1 MRNLYQSL
9 CAALVLS
16 ALTPSLESRAQDT
29 TWVQTYTYDSLWTR
43 RAKFFFPTANEQYR
57 KVLMYFTIKCY
68 PTLSGDGNYACGEWD
83 YIYFNNIYDHRGVL
97 DSTAKAGR
105 YFKLYNGSSPDSLR
119 YAINPQFDLYKSW
132 IYNTVPTNTA
142 TSNYTVGAA
151 TVAQPHPFNLA
162 AGKERA
168 QFVWKASELQT
179 AGLTAGNITGIKL
192 NFQGSN
198 ATLNNLQIRIKQ
210 VPYDNFDVAAMEVD
224 TLTRVYNYNR
234 VITTA
239 GLNNFQFNTPFNW
252 NGTSH
257 LLIDFSFDN
266 NSTATA
272 NQLLGENTSYTSGLY
287 STTGNYA
294 LSTSQA
300 QGGNV
305 RFPASVNMFS
315 GNAPRTYEIWM
326 NVDSFISP
334 EGTLFSAGR
343 RGSNSADFTMRTT
356 SPNNNYRLNL
366 WSSANSQEP
375 IFSGPNTKNS
385 WKQMT
390 VTYATDTFRFYMNGK
405 LVYTKRRTGVNT
417 QPNGGEFFI
426 GESREGGYNYLGK
439 LSHLRIWDKKLSET
453 DIKEWVGKDITATH
467 PDFAHLK
474 ADYRINTGIG
484 SVVTDASA
492 NAQAS
497 GNINN
502 NLWWQKIKPRD
513 YYYNVQKLSWRP
525 QIQFERNTYT
535 STTDSVLVTDTVYK
549 APTTVYIYGN
559 PGANQIISDNSPVN
573 PGISTDTLNVWTQK
587 YRYTYTNGVKTD
599 STLNVLD
606 SVIYNHNINWY
617 SNTVQ
622 YEIGRSISPYGINLD
637 LGTGR
642 TRIYD
647 VTDYYPLLQDTVDLE
662 VGSTQELQN
671 VRFAFIKGE
680 PAAEVNHIAQPWPQ
694 SGYKSYKYGAI
705 VSDTVLSPKNIT
717 LKAGTD
723 QVKFRSYVSGHGGA
737 ENAGPAYPNGCCEFM
752 YNNHY
757 YKSNGQTI
765 KTFRIER
772 TDCSVNPIFPQGG
785 TWVYRREGW
794 CPGDIIESHDMNV
807 SQYISGGQINLDYQI
822 AAAPA
827 GNEATYNGNYNVG
840 LQLIEYKTPGRNN
853 DAEIYTVRKPSDDFV
868 LSRMNPICVNPQ
880 VVIRNAG
887 KNNLT
892 SAVIKYKVSGGQEA
906 SYNWNGN
913 LKFLDTAIVDLP
925 VNTSSFWVGDN
936 TNRFLAWISGAN
948 NTTDE
953 YAGNDTGI
961 SKYNL
966 PDVLPTQKVVFKLKT
981 NSSPQENT
989 LTIRN
994 MAGTVVLSK
1003 TGMTANTTYNDTLNL
1018 PFDCYTLTLDDNGA
1032 GGVGDGLQWWANTAQ
1047 GSGTFAILNGN
1058 NGQTLK
1064 TFQPDFGAQVF
1075 YTFTV
1080 GWPLKL
1086 NDKDLSKHVSVYPN
1100 PNNGNFTVSA
1110 AGFSGTV
1117 SLELT
1122 NSLGQVVLKD
1132 AFDCYGGTAEHNI
1145 NAQGLAA
1152 GVYMLRMNS
1161 DNSQAVQKIIIK

>member
-1 MRNLYQSL
+1 M
-9 CAALVLS
+9 
-16 ALTPSLESRAQDT
+16 
-29 TWVQTYTYDSLWTR
+29 
-43 RAKFFFPTANEQYR
+43 
-57 KVLMYFTIKCY
+57 
-68 PTLSGDGNYACGEWD
+68 
-83 YIYFNNIYDHRGVL
+83 
-97 DSTAKAGR
+97 
-105 YFKLYNGSSPDSLR
+105 
-119 YAINPQFDLYKSW
+119 
-132 IYNTVPTNTA
+132 
-142 TSNYTVGAA
+142 
-151 TVAQPHPFNLA
+151 
-162 AGKERA
+162 
-168 QFVWKASELQT
+168 
-179 AGLTAGNITGIKL
+179 
-192 NFQGSN
+192 
-198 ATLNNLQIRIKQ
+198 
-210 VPYDNFDVAAMEVD
+210 
-224 TLTRVYNYNR
+224 
-234 VITTA
+234 
-239 GLNNFQFNTPFNW
+239 
-252 NGTSH
+252 
-257 LLIDFSFDN
+257 
-266 NSTATA
+266 
-272 NQLLGENTSYTSGLY
+272 
-287 STTGNYA
+287 
-294 LSTSQA
+294 
-300 QGGNV
+300 
-305 RFPASVNMFS
+305 
-315 GNAPRTYEIWM
+315 
-326 NVDSFISP
+326 
-334 EGTLFSAGR
+334 
-343 RGSNSADFTMRTT
+343 
-356 SPNNNYRLNL
+356 
-366 WSSANSQEP
+366 
-375 IFSGPNTKNS
+375 
-385 WKQMT
+385 
-390 VTYATDTFRFYMNGK
+390 
-405 LVYTKRRTGVNT
+405 
-417 QPNGGEFFI
+417 
-426 GESREGGYNYLGK
+426 
-439 LSHLRIWDKKLSET
+439 
-453 DIKEWVGKDITATH
+453 
-467 PDFAHLK
+467 
-474 ADYRINTGIG
+474 
-484 SVVTDASA
+484 
-492 NAQAS
+492 
-497 GNINN
+497 
-502 NLWWQKIKPRD
+502 
-513 YYYNVQKLSWRP
+513 
-525 QIQFERNTYT
+525 
-535 STTDSVLVTDTVYK
+535 
-549 APTTVYIYGN
+549 
-559 PGANQIISDNSPVN
+559 
-573 PGISTDTLNVWTQK
+573 
-587 YRYTYTNGVKTD
+587 
-599 STLNVLD
+599 
-606 SVIYNHNINWY
+606 
-617 SNTVQ
+617 
-622 YEIGRSISPYGINLD
+622 
-637 LGTGR
+637 
-642 TRIYD
+642 
-647 VTDYYPLLQDTVDLE
+647 
-662 VGSTQELQN
+662 GSTQELQN

-680 PAAEVNHIAQPWPQ
+680 PAAEVNHIAQPWPIPNAHQ
-694 SGYKSYKYGAI
+694 DYRYGDI
-705 VSDTVLSPKNIT
+705 VSDLVFEPKNIT

-723 QVKFRSYVSGHGGA
+723 QVKFRSYVTGHGGGDYA
-737 ENAGPAYPNGCCEFM
+737 TPSYPSGCCEFL

-794 CPGDIIESHDMNV
+794 CPGDIIEGHDMNV
-807 SQYISGGQINLDYQI
+807 SQYISDGQINLDYQI
-822 AAAPA
+822 APPPA
-827 GNEATYNGNYNVG
+827 GNDNLLNGKYHIG

-887 KNNLT
+887 KNDLT

-906 SYNWNGN
+906 TYNWSGN

-1117 SLELT
+1117 NLELT